1 MSMFLIYLWTRVDA
15 FKDVLDGIIFIT
27 LSLSA
32 ILSIIFATNEDFES
46 VKKYVFC
53 LIACG
58 FITIGVNVITPTKN
72 DIAIMYVV
80 PKIANSEVVS
90 KDCPELAKLGI
101 EVLKKQM
108 NSMLENKN
116 E

>member
-15 FKDVLDGIIFIT
+15 FKTVLEAIVFIT
-27 LSLSA
+27 LGLA
-32 ILSIIFATNEDFES
+32 IILLVIALDDNSYSF
-46 VKKYVFC
+46 VKKYAFRLVVYG
-53 LIACG
+53 LI
-58 FITIGVNVITPTKN
+58 TTGVNIIIPTKN

-108 NSMLENKN
+108 TNMLENKN